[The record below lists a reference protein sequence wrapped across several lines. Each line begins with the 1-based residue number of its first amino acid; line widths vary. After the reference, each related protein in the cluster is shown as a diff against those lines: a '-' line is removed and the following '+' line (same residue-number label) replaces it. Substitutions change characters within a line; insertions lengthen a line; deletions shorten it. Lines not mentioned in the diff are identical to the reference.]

1 MMSSQRHWQDKKE
14 EERLPRL
21 PTGPQRHE
29 REAMRSLVVEE
40 SSRSLPVLLKRKE
53 SLMAFNPVV
62 VKFVRNGD
70 KFFEGVKVNVSKR
83 IVKSWDVLLSDLS
96 TKINLPAGVRNVYT
110 PENGHKLT
118 RLSQLE
124 HHRTYVCGSTEPFK
138 RIDYSNLKHPD
149 WKSPTKNRNQDSGVE
164 SVFAR
169 NYSIDLSCS
178 MQSIRPKLNS
188 SLNSSMSENH
198 LPLRRKPRKLRPLR
212 QNSLTAPDET
222 LEANIHRANS
232 PTVNTVAQETVSF
245 TIFRNGP
252 LPRERVSVILKKD
265 SSWESIKQLISRNFV
280 SINGCLRL
288 FTLSGA
294 AVTSLG
300 ELWRAGFI
308 LIAAGAETFDI
319 STFLSGEGETI
330 VFCVIVNYC

>member
-1 MMSSQRHWQDKKE
+1 
-14 EERLPRL
+14 
-21 PTGPQRHE
+21 
-29 REAMRSLVVEE
+29 
-40 SSRSLPVLLKRKE
+40 
-53 SLMAFNPVV
+53 MAFEPVI

-83 IVKSWDVLLSDLS
+83 MVKSWDVLLSELS
-96 TKINLPAGVRNVYT
+96 TRINLPAGVRNVYT
-110 PENGHKLT
+110 PENGHKVT

-124 HHRTYVCGSTEPFK
+124 HHGTYVCGSTEPFK

-149 WKSPTKNRNQDSGVE
+149 WKSPTKNRNQDNGVE

-178 MQSIRPKLNS
+178 MQSIRHKLNPS

-198 LPLRRKPRKLRPLR
+198 LPLYTRKPRKLRPLR

-222 LEANIHRANS
+222 LENVIHRENS

-252 LPRERVSVILKKD
+252 LPRERVSVILKKG

-294 AVTSLG
+294 AVTSLD

-308 LIAAGAETFDI
+308 LIAAGAEVFDI

-330 VFCVIVNYC
+330 LYMCVLVNYYLVIYVLHHAFPYPAPSSIIIIVIFISYRCNHNKALCVVLVR